1 MVSVF
6 IRHIFL
12 INASLSSF
20 ITLFSNIELFMQ
32 RSMLDILKR
41 DWMNE
46 QMNERMGFSLLL

>member
-12 INASLSSF
+12 IYASLSSF